1 MSGSADLKMSDGNSA
16 EGIYINAL
24 IKFYQYIKVNLA
36 TLAFHATL
44 AQTKRDVKQVEQV
57 YTVVYTS
64 AKFPNGRSISMHHVQ
79 SCSVKQMLSF
89 TLS

>member
-16 EGIYINAL
+16 EGIY

-57 YTVVYTS
+57 YTLVYTS